1 MSAPRQPGRQK
12 GRRRD
17 SGFSRLGRARYQAG
31 VNYAPRDLR
40 TPWLDTAVRL
50 LLLVGLLVW
59 SLLIVWPFLS
69 IGAWGA
75 VLATALYPAHR
86 ALTGLLGGRRRV
98 ATALFAIIPL
108 VLLAVPVFLL
118 VGEISRDIRLL
129 DALHD
134 AGKLELPAPPD
145 ELLGFPI
152 AGTSLHQAWQA
163 AHDDLASALRMV
175 GPHLAQF
182 RGTVAQFA
190 SGLALLIVKLLFS
203 LVVMAVFLHR
213 AEAADRVVRALVT
226 RAVGERADKFVS
238 IARDT
243 TRSVGKGIVGVALIQ
258 AALAGAGCA
267 IAGVPASGLLTI
279 VALIACVAQAGP
291 LIVMGPSAIYLFATR
306 DDITPW
312 LFLVFTVFVGAID
325 NVLKPLLLGKGVDA
339 PMLVVF
345 LGAIG
350 GLLSQGIL
358 GLFLGPVVLV
368 VTYQIIER
376 WLERAAEVLEGVREH
391 SDLAKDPD
399 APSA

>member
-1 MSAPRQPGRQK
+1 MLRVCGV
-12 GRRRD
+12 
-17 SGFSRLGRARYQAG
+17 GFSVLGSSRYLTF
-31 VNYAPRDLR
+31 VNDAPPTLR

-50 LLLVGLLVW
+50 ALLVGLMAW

-75 VLATALYPAHR
+75 VLATALYPAHQ
-86 ALTGLLGGRRRV
+86 ALTRVLGGRRGV
-98 ATALFAIIPL
+98 ATALFAVIPL

-145 ELLGFPI
+145 QLLGFPI
-152 AGTSLHQAWQA
+152 SGTSLHEAWQA
-163 AHDDLASALRMV
+163 VHDDLSSAFGMV
-175 GPHLAQF
+175 GPHLAEF
-182 RGTVAQFA
+182 RGVVAKFA

-213 AEAADRVVRALVT
+213 AETAARVVRALVA
-226 RAVGERADKFVS
+226 RAVGERADKLVS
-238 IARDT
+238 LARDT
-243 TRSVGKGIVGVALIQ
+243 TRSVGKGIVGVALVQ
-258 AALAGAGCA
+258 ATLAGAGCA
-267 IAGVPASGLLTI
+267 AAGVPAAGLLTI
-279 VALIACVAQAGP
+279 VALVACVAQAGP
-291 LIVMGPSAIYLFATR
+291 LIVMVPSLIYLFATR
-306 DDITPW
+306 EGITPW
-312 LFLVFTVFVGAID
+312 LFLGFTLFVATID

-345 LGAIG
+345 LGAVG

-368 VTYQIIER
+368 VTYQVIER
-376 WLERAAEVLEGVREH
+376 WL
-391 SDLAKDPD
+391 DLATKSVEPP
-399 APSA
+399 AG

>member
-1 MSAPRQPGRQK
+1 MNDAPPT
-12 GRRRD
+12 
-17 SGFSRLGRARYQAG
+17 
-31 VNYAPRDLR
+31 LR

-50 LLLVGLLVW
+50 ALLVGLLAW

-75 VLATALYPAHR
+75 VLATALYPAHQ
-86 ALTGLLGGRRRV
+86 ALTRVLGGRRRV
-98 ATALFAIIPL
+98 ATVLFAVIPL

-145 ELLGFPI
+145 RFLGFSI
-152 AGTSLHQAWQA
+152 QGTGLHTAWQA
-163 AHDDLASALRMV
+163 AHDDLSSALRMV
-175 GPHLAQF
+175 GPHLAEF
-182 RGTVAQFA
+182 RGVIGQFA

-213 AEAADRVVRALVT
+213 AETADRVVRALVA
-226 RAVGERADKFVS
+226 RAVGERADKLVS
-238 IARDT
+238 LARDT
-243 TRSVGKGIVGVALIQ
+243 TRSVGKGIVGVALVQ

-267 IAGVPASGLLTI
+267 VAGVPAAGLLTI

-291 LIVMGPSAIYLFATR
+291 LIVMAPASIYLFATR
-306 DDITPW
+306 EGIAPW
-312 LFLVFTVFVGAID
+312 LFLGFTLFVATID

-345 LGAIG
+345 LGAVG

-368 VTYQIIER
+368 VTYQVIER
-376 WLERAAEVLEGVREH
+376 WL
-391 SDLAKDPD
+391 DLATKSVEPP
-399 APSA
+399 AG